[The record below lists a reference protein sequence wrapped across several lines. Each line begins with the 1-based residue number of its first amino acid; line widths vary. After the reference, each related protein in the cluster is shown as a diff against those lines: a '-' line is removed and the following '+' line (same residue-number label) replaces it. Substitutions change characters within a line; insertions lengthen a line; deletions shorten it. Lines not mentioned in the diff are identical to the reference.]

1 MLMMRT
7 GAYELANTNTLT
19 HTPLQTLHMQ
29 KRLKVAVL
37 IKHIKLTTDV
47 IDQKANSSSII
58 VSEERTI
65 AK

>member
-1 MLMMRT
+1 MHDPDTSLRPSEDKHT
-7 GAYELANTNTLT
+7 DT
-19 HTPLQTLHMQ
+19 HTTPYIMQ
-29 KRLKVAVL
+29 SRLKVAVL
-37 IKHIKLTTDV
+37 IKRIKLTTDV

>member
-1 MLMMRT
+1 MLMIRT
-7 GAYELANTNTLT
+7 GAYDLANTNTLT

-29 KRLKVAVL
+29 SRLKVAVL

>member
-1 MLMMRT
+1 MLTIRT
-7 GAYELANTNTLT
+7 RAYDLVNTNTLT
-19 HTPLQTLHMQ
+19 RTPLQTLHMQ
-29 KRLKVAVL
+29 SRLKVAVL
-37 IKHIKLTTDV
+37 IKHIKLTTFV

>member
-7 GAYELANTNTLT
+7 GAYDIVNTNTRT
-19 HTPLQTLHMQ
+19 HTQLQTFHMQ
-29 KRLKVAVL
+29 SRLKVAVL
-37 IKHIKLTTDV
+37 LKHIKLTTDV